1 MDTVTQDINEQFD
14 LLFVHATGPTLL
26 QKEALSGRLK
36 HYKLRSMA
44 WRLYLAPLRID
55 YTALESVTAVEA
67 RRTSVQE
74 AMLQQVRASRAQYE
88 QLRGTSYINPSR
100 DRELDPRL
108 NNPLA
113 PGSDSPWS
121 KFFQDTEL
129 EKDITQDL
137 ERLHPEHE
145 FFAQKELRALM
156 LRVLFVYA
164 KEHAEIGYR
173 QGMHE
178 LLANIVYLLE
188 QEKRHES
195 SDAALHEL
203 LPHTHLE
210 HDAYTLFSGLMQRQ
224 RDYYAVNKGGANP
237 ILVKSAE
244 VQNTLLAKHDAQL
257 ARHMTQLGIEPQ
269 LYMIKWVK
277 LLFGREFHFED
288 VLTIWDA
295 VFAYDAHNTLL
306 DYIAVAMLIYIRE
319 QLLHMDYSACLK
331 RLLKYPPVEDVVPFT
346 ENALALTRNQSIV
359 QPTPEKR
366 PAAPNSSPL
375 ADARP
380 LSHPLA
386 APKKDRAAAPSS
398 ASVPPKR
405 VKTAGELLQ
414 EEVTQLKGVQH
425 NVAGRID
432 SIVTCLQTQLLTLPN
447 LNDTTYLAVAE
458 LKRIKDI
465 LMGHLPVTTESALL
479 NSNNNSN
486 NNAAQSTDEHE
497 SSNHNDTS
505 STTAEEVVS
514 GSEQVRVPEEPKRS
528 VWDQ

>member
-1 MDTVTQDINEQFD
+1 MHE
-14 LLFVHATGPTLL
+14 TGPTLL
-26 QKEALSGRLK
+26 KKEALSGRLK
-36 HYKLRSMA
+36 HYKLRSLA
-44 WRLYLAPLRID
+44 WRLFLAPLTID
-55 YTALESVTAVEA
+55 YTALAAVKDVA
-67 RRTSVQE
+67 LRRSAVQ
-74 AMLQQVRASRAQYE
+74 AALLQHVRASRAQYE
-88 QLRGTSYINPSR
+88 QLRATSYINPSR

-164 KEHAEIGYR
+164 KEHAELGYR

-178 LLANIVYLLE
+178 LLANVVYLLE

-195 SDAALHEL
+195 SDEAVHEL
-203 LPHTHLE
+203 LPRTQLE
-210 HDAYTLFSGLMQRQ
+210 HDAYALFSGLMQRQ
-224 RDYYAVNKGGANP
+224 RDYYTVSKSGGNA
-237 ILVKSAE
+237 IIAKSAE
-244 VQNTLLAKHDAQL
+244 VQDTLLAKHDAQL
-257 ARHMTQLGIEPQ
+257 ARHMAQLGIEPQ

-288 VLTIWDA
+288 VLTLWDA
-295 VFAYDAHNTLL
+295 VFAYDARNTLL
-306 DYIAVAMLIYIRE
+306 DYLAAAMLIYIRE

-331 RLLKYPPVEDVVPFT
+331 RLLKYPPVEDVVPFI

-359 QPTPEKR
+359 QPLPDKR
-366 PAAPNSSPL
+366 STAPAPVAAQDAHPL
-375 ADARP
+375 A
-380 LSHPLA
+380 HPLA
-386 APKKDRAAAPSS
+386 AAKKDKPVVSS
-398 ASVPPKR
+398 ASASTKR
-405 VKTAGELLQ
+405 VKTASELLQ
-414 EEVTQLKGVQH
+414 EEVTQLKGVQQ

-432 SIVTCLQTQLLTLPN
+432 SIVTCLQSQLLTLPN
-447 LNDTTYLAVAE
+447 LNDATYLAVAE

-479 NSNNNSN
+479 NVVNGANTTANNN
-486 NNAAQSTDEHE
+486 NNANNNTADNNTADNTAQENNTE
-497 SSNHNDTS
+497 SNGTS
-505 STTAEEVVS
+505 EAVK
-514 GSEQVRVPEEPKRS
+514 VPEEPKRS

>member
-1 MDTVTQDINEQFD
+1 MHE
-14 LLFVHATGPTLL
+14 TGPTLL
-26 QKEALSGRLK
+26 KKEALSGRLK
-36 HYKLRSMA
+36 HYKLRSLA
-44 WRLYLAPLRID
+44 WRLFLAPLRID
-55 YTALESVTAVEA
+55 YPALDSVKEIEA
-67 RRTSVQE
+67 RRSSVQA
-74 AMLQQVRASRAQYE
+74 AMLEQVRTSRAQYE
-88 QLRGTSYINPSR
+88 QLRATSYINPSR

-113 PGSDSPWS
+113 PTSDSPWS

-156 LRVLFVYA
+156 MRVLFVYA

-178 LLANIVYLLE
+178 LLANVVYLLE

-195 SDAALHEL
+195 SDACVQEL
-203 LPHTHLE
+203 LPRTHLE
-210 HDAYTLFSGLMQRQ
+210 HDAYALFSALMLRQ
-224 RDYYAVNKGGANP
+224 RDYYAVSKGGANA

-244 VQNTLLAKHDAQL
+244 VQNTLLAKHDAHL
-257 ARHMTQLGIEPQ
+257 ARHMTELGIEPQ

-288 VLTIWDA
+288 VLTLWDA

-306 DYIAVAMLIYIRE
+306 DYIAAAMLIYIRE

-331 RLLKYPPVEDVVPFT
+331 RLLKYPPVEDVVPFI

-359 QPTPEKR
+359 QPAIDKR
-366 PAAPNSSPL
+366 AVAPVTDSHPL
-375 ADARP
+375 S
-380 LSHPLA
+380 SHPLA
-386 APKKDRAAAPSS
+386 APKKEKTPAVSSAAA
-398 ASVPPKR
+398 PKR
-405 VKTAGELLQ
+405 VKTASELLQ
-414 EEVTQLKGVQH
+414 DEVTQLRTVQH

-432 SIVTCLQTQLLTLPN
+432 SIVTCLQSQLLTLPN
-447 LNDTTYLAVAE
+447 LDDTTYLAVAE

-479 NSNNNSN
+479 NAVNNANNN
-486 NNAAQSTDEHE
+486 NNANNTAGQNNTAAE
-497 SSNHNDTS
+497 SADGA
-505 STTAEEVVS
+505 AE
-514 GSEQVRVPEEPKRS
+514 QVPEEPKRS

>member
-1 MDTVTQDINEQFD
+1 MHE
-14 LLFVHATGPTLL
+14 TGPTLL
-26 QKEALSGRLK
+26 KKEALSGRLK
-36 HYKLRSMA
+36 HYKLRSLA
-44 WRLYLAPLRID
+44 WRLFLAPLRID
-55 YTALESVTAVEA
+55 YPALEGVKEIEA
-67 RRTSVQE
+67 RRSSVQT
-74 AMLQQVRASRAQYE
+74 AILAQVRASRAQYE
-88 QLRGTSYINPSR
+88 QLRATSYINPSR

-113 PGSDSPWS
+113 PTSDSPWS

-156 LRVLFVYA
+156 MRVLFVYA

-178 LLANIVYLLE
+178 LLANVVYLLE

-195 SDAALHEL
+195 SDACVHEL
-203 LPHTHLE
+203 LPRTHLE
-210 HDAYTLFSGLMQRQ
+210 HDAYALFSALMQRQ
-224 RDYYAVNKGGANP
+224 RDYYAVSKGGVNA

-244 VQNTLLAKHDAQL
+244 VQNTLLAKHDAHL
-257 ARHMTQLGIEPQ
+257 ARHMTELGIEPQ

-288 VLTIWDA
+288 VLTLWDA

-306 DYIAVAMLIYIRE
+306 DYIAAAMLIYIRE

-331 RLLKYPPVEDVVPFT
+331 RLLKYPPVEDVVPFI

-359 QPTPEKR
+359 QSVDKR
-366 PAAPNSSPL
+366 VVAPVTDAHPL
-375 ADARP
+375 G
-380 LSHPLA
+380 HPLA
-386 APKKDRAAAPSS
+386 APKKEKTPAVSSAAA
-398 ASVPPKR
+398 PKR
-405 VKTAGELLQ
+405 VKTASELLQ
-414 EEVTQLKGVQH
+414 EEVTQLRTVQH

-432 SIVTCLQTQLLTLPN
+432 SIVTCLQSQLLTLPN
-447 LNDTTYLAVAE
+447 LDDTTYLAVAE
-458 LKRIKDI
+458 MKRIKDI

-479 NSNNNSN
+479 NVANSN
-486 NNAAQSTDEHE
+486 TNNTAGPNNAAE
-497 SSNHNDTS
+497 SADGVANGT
-505 STTAEEVVS
+505 
-514 GSEQVRVPEEPKRS
+514 EQVPVPEEPKRS